1 MLEKDGRFGWFE
13 SKKTAPVPTHQPAG
27 EDLTVGTPTQRR
39 INLMTEPTKKTTSAR
54 KKNSA
59 SASGPQA
66 IAPKRKASAKVT
78 EISTVTHEQI
88 AALAH
93 RFWAEGGFQ
102 HGHDAEHWLRA
113 EQTLLGK
120 AS

>member
-1 MLEKDGRFGWFE
+1 
-13 SKKTAPVPTHQPAG
+13 
-27 EDLTVGTPTQRR
+27 
-39 INLMTEPTKKTTSAR
+39 MTEPTKKTTSTR
-54 KKNSA
+54 KKSSA
-59 SASGPQA
+59 TASGPQA
-66 IAPKRKASAKVT
+66 VAPKRKTSAKVT
-78 EISTVTHEQI
+78 EIRSAAVTHAEI

-93 RFWAEGGFQ
+93 RFWAEAGFQ